1 MKTLDEMFMVY
12 VKDLKRR
19 QIKTVDK
26 IEQVYKKNI
35 SPVLGDK
42 KIDEIVRGDIAQLHF
57 DISDRAPS
65 LANKCLSIIKAIY
78 NLAITLSLV
87 VINPSTNIPKN
98 RENKR
103 KRYLTNE
110 ELLAV
115 RDQLNKLK
123 DDQMYQKSVAFI
135 WLLILTGARKGEIA
149 KAKWTDLV
157 GNTLIIKDHKTDR
170 YGEDRIIHLTPM
182 ALDIINQQDRSS
194 EYIIGIKTPRRT
206 WETIKQAI
214 GLEDIRLHDIRHSY
228 ASWSLQKINLS
239 EVGNLLGHRDQ
250 ATTQRYAHIHQDKA
264 IANANLVGEHIQ
276 NIIDGE

>member
-1 MKTLDEMFMVY
+1 
-12 VKDLKRR
+12 
-19 QIKTVDK
+19 
-26 IEQVYKKNI
+26 
-35 SPVLGDK
+35 
-42 KIDEIVRGDIAQLHF
+42 
-57 DISDRAPS
+57 
-65 LANKCLSIIKAIY
+65 
-78 NLAITLSLV
+78 
-87 VINPSTNIPKN
+87 
-98 RENKR
+98 
-103 KRYLTNE
+103 
-110 ELLAV
+110 LLAV
-115 RDQLNKLK
+115 VEELKKRK
-123 DDQMYQKSVAFI
+123 DDQIYQKSVAFI

-182 ALDIINQQDRSS
+182 ALDIINEQDRSS
-194 EYIIGIKTPRRT
+194 EYILGIKAPRRT
-206 WETIKQAI
+206 WETIKQAV

>member
-1 MKTLDEMFMVY
+1 M
-12 VKDLKRR
+12 
-19 QIKTVDK
+19 
-26 IEQVYKKNI
+26 
-35 SPVLGDK
+35 
-42 KIDEIVRGDIAQLHF
+42 
-57 DISDRAPS
+57 
-65 LANKCLSIIKAIY
+65 ANKCLSIIKAIY

-123 DDQMYQKSVAFI
+123 DDQIYQKSVAFI

-157 GNTLIIKDHKTDR
+157 GNTLVIKDHKTDR
-170 YGEDRIIHLTPM
+170 YGEDRIIHLTPIAM
-182 ALDIINQQDRSS
+182 DIINQQDRSS